1 MCRWDTCIST
11 YLDTYSARYTE
22 DQFRPGMENTVGEVA
37 ASGRH
42 AVFGAACYRHGILM
56 HTEWAEVR
64 LVVVVV
70 VVSSE
75 QLSSVVVQVRVEGVS
90 ARDQLLGLVTGD
102 TSLQVVTCI
111 TSHVP
116 SPACCRSW

>member
-1 MCRWDTCIST
+1 
-11 YLDTYSARYTE
+11 
-22 DQFRPGMENTVGEVA
+22 MEHTVTEVA

-56 HTEWAEVR
+56 HSEWAEVR
-64 LVVVVV
+64 LV

-102 TSLQVVTCI
+102 TSLQVATCI

>member
-1 MCRWDTCIST
+1 MCRWDIYIST

-22 DQFRPGMENTVGEVA
+22 DQFRPGMEHTVAEVA

-64 LVVVVV
+64 LV

-102 TSLQVVTCI
+102 TSLQVDTCI
-111 TSHVP
+111 SSHVP

>member
-1 MCRWDTCIST
+1 MCRWDIYIST

-22 DQFRPGMENTVGEVA
+22 DQFRAGMEHTVAEVA

-64 LVVVVV
+64 LVVVV
-70 VVSSE
+70 SSE

-90 ARDQLLGLVTGD
+90 ARDQLLGLVTAD

>member
-1 MCRWDTCIST
+1 MCRWGTCTST

-22 DQFRPGMENTVGEVA
+22 DQFRPGMENTVAEVA

-56 HTEWAEVR
+56 HTEWDEVR
-64 LVVVVV
+64 LVVN
-70 VVSSE
+70 SE

-111 TSHVP
+111 TSHVS